1 MKFENVCGII
11 YECNGINTGWLCPVE
26 ISDSNH
32 RFEEVNGLPNIKSA
46 KKRVL
51 VTETKTMQNKM
62 FKTAL
67 RTSMKKYEAAIE
79 AGDKALAAAT
89 YKDAVKKIDKAV
101 ARNIIHK
108 NAAARKKSSFT
119 KKLNALA

>member
-1 MKFENVCGII
+1 
-11 YECNGINTGWLCPVE
+11 
-26 ISDSNH
+26 
-32 RFEEVNGLPNIKSA
+32 
-46 KKRVL
+46 
-51 VTETKTMQNKM
+51 MQNKM

-108 NAAARKKSSFT
+108 NAAPRKNSSFT

>member
-1 MKFENVCGII
+1 M
-11 YECNGINTGWLCPVE
+11 
-26 ISDSNH
+26 
-32 RFEEVNGLPNIKSA
+32 REVNGLPHIKSA

-51 VTETKTMQNKM
+51 VTATKTMQNKM
-62 FKTAL
+62 FKTSL
-67 RTSMKKYEAAIE
+67 KTSIKKYEAAIE

-101 ARNIIHK
+101 AKNIIHK
-108 NAAARKKSSFT
+108 NTAARRKSSFT